1 MVRVLVLS
9 AVALMA
15 ACGGNGAQLDDAC
28 LQSAGA
34 IERALARAP
43 APVTLPTGARLSECV
58 ANARSDSELQDAGL
72 VLTRAADHLSAA
84 AKRGDATAALRLG
97 YLVGAARRGA
107 ARTAGIHA
115 ELQRRIERTAAFLDA
130 GGPRV
135 AAALARGRRAGE
147 ASG

>member
-1 MVRVLVLS
+1 MVRVLALS
-9 AVALMA
+9 AVALLA
-15 ACGGNGAQLDDAC
+15 ACGGSGERLDDAC

-34 IERALARAP
+34 IERALRSAP
-43 APVTLPTGARLSECV
+43 APVTLSTGARLSECV
-58 ANARSDSELQDAGL
+58 ANARSDSELQESGR

-84 AKRGDATAALRLG
+84 AKRGDAIAALRLG
-97 YLVGAARRGA
+97 YLVGATRRGA

-135 AAALARGRRAGE
+135 AAALARGLRAGE